1 MLAIKLDDT
10 GDIEFLSGQLQLVS
24 GQNEIAQSCR
34 IILGINKGEW
44 FLNPELG
51 IDHSKFLG
59 KGVSEDEMRDEIMS
73 GLLQEPR
80 VQTVESI
87 DIDIDRANRRLVVSF
102 VATAKDGQVITAE
115 GVKIGG

>member
-1 MLAIKLDDT
+1 MFTLKIDDT
-10 GDIEFLSGQLQLVS
+10 GDIELKSGQLQMVS
-24 GQNEIAQSCR
+24 GQDEIAQSCR

-87 DIDIDRANRRLVVSF
+87 DIEIDRANRSLVISF
-102 VATAKDGQVITAE
+102 VATSKEGQVITAE
-115 GVKIGG
+115 GVEIGG